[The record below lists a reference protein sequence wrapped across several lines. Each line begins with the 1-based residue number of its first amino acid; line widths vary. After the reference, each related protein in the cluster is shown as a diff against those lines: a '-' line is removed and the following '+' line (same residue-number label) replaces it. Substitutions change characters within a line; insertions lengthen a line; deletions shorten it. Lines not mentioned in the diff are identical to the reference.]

1 MYAKGLGVHALSD
14 LRYALPANC
23 TSFNAIAGLDD
34 EAGGLGSV
42 DFQVYLDGG
51 ASAVYDSGL
60 VTGTSAAKTVAVN
73 LTGHTQLRLV
83 VAVGTTMDH
92 DHGDWA
98 DAKITCGG
106 TADTTPPT
114 VIATGPASGA
124 TGVPTGTTV
133 TGTFSE
139 ALNAATLT
147 TTTFR
152 VVPQGGSTAIG
163 ATIGYN
169 APADQATL
177 TPTAALAA
185 GTTYVATLK
194 GGVSG
199 ITDLAGNPLAAD
211 VSWTFTTAS
220 STSTVTYLSDM
231 TPTYGGQR
239 LGALREGHE
248 QRRAGRR

>member
-1 MYAKGLGVHALSD
+1 MSNGEQAAGDGGPITIRGVVYAKGLGVHALSD

-98 DAKITCGG
+98 DAKITC
-106 TADTTPPT
+106 
-114 VIATGPASGA
+114 
-124 TGVPTGTTV
+124 
-133 TGTFSE
+133 
-139 ALNAATLT
+139 
-147 TTTFR
+147 
-152 VVPQGGSTAIG
+152 
-163 ATIGYN
+163 
-169 APADQATL
+169 
-177 TPTAALAA
+177 
-185 GTTYVATLK
+185 
-194 GGVSG
+194 
-199 ITDLAGNPLAAD
+199 
-211 VSWTFTTAS
+211 S
-220 STSTVTYLSDM
+220 S
-231 TPTYGGQR
+231 
-239 LGALREGHE
+239 
-248 QRRAGRR
+248 